1 LFLKGQGHYIK
12 ENNAQVTLAAAKWL
26 KGGGEKQGLIFQI
39 KHRRNL
45 MIRQKHTEQKKCFQR
60 VRDEIGDRLKQFA
73 VTGE

>member
-1 LFLKGQGHYIK
+1 M
-12 ENNAQVTLAAAKWL
+12 
-26 KGGGEKQGLIFQI
+26 IFQI
-39 KHRRNL
+39 KHRINL